1 MTIPQKTRLLT
12 LAHIIGHIECHP
24 PGWSA
29 WSQAFHQYLWQIH
42 PRNPTFSGPTR
53 WVSMRNTQQLQGSFS
68 WGIQAESAAF
78 CCQSPVGFLSIHLKK
93 YVAQPLDYA
102 KPKAY
107 ILTFT
112 NTCWRAMWKNETS
125 ERWYIPRQPLSICKQ
140 TIPMTQTCSW
150 KPGWVNTKEPS
161 PSIGFVTAQW
171 FSACVSKQG
180 VEEVKQGK
188 LERTEHFKSEWWW
201 DCHGFC
207 SYYIAQFYT
216 PTSFPLQNQ
225 KGWPL

>member
-1 MTIPQKTRLLT
+1 MRKHPTIAR
-12 LAHIIGHIECHP
+12 I
-24 PGWSA
+24 
-29 WSQAFHQYLWQIH
+29 
-42 PRNPTFSGPTR
+42 FSLG
-53 WVSMRNTQQLQGSFS
+53 
-68 WGIQAESAAF
+68 
-78 CCQSPVGFLSIHLKK
+78 CQSPVGK
-93 YVAQPLDYA
+93 YAAQPLDYE
-102 KPKAY
+102 KTKAY

-112 NTCWRAMWKNETS
+112 NTCWRAMWKNETR

-207 SYYIAQFYT
+207 SCYIAQFYT
-216 PTSFPLQNQ
+216 HTSFPLQNQ
-225 KGWPL
+225 KGWPPIKLLFGRSCTFLYSTWHDWQCRLNIHFCRGFHVDVYSMYVTLLKCWLLIF

>member
-1 MTIPQKTRLLT
+1 MSVNEKYPTNYKDLFLGTFKQNQLSFVANRLLVFWASISRNM
-12 LAHIIGHIECHP
+12 LP
-24 PGWSA
+24 S
-29 WSQAFHQYLWQIH
+29 LWTM
-42 PRNPTFSGPTR
+42 RKLKPTSSP
-53 WVSMRNTQQLQGSFS
+53 LQTH
-68 WGIQAESAAF
+68 AEGQ
-78 CCQSPVGFLSIHLKK
+78 CE
-93 YVAQPLDYA
+93 
-102 KPKAY
+102 
-107 ILTFT
+107 
-112 NTCWRAMWKNETS
+112 KNETR

-150 KPGWVNTKEPS
+150 TPGWVNTKEPS

-216 PTSFPLQNQ
+216 HTSFPLQNQ
-225 KGWPL
+225 KGWPLENHFFVEVVPFYILHDMIGSIGWTFTFAEGFTLMFIRCT

>member
-1 MTIPQKTRLLT
+1 MSVNENYPTNYKDLFLGTFKQNQQSFVANRLLVFWASISRNM
-12 LAHIIGHIECHP
+12 LP
-24 PGWSA
+24 S
-29 WSQAFHQYLWQIH
+29 LWTM
-42 PRNPTFSGPTR
+42 RKLKPTSSP
-53 WVSMRNTQQLQGSFS
+53 LQRH
-68 WGIQAESAAF
+68 AEGQ
-78 CCQSPVGFLSIHLKK
+78 CE
-93 YVAQPLDYA
+93 
-102 KPKAY
+102 
-107 ILTFT
+107 
-112 NTCWRAMWKNETS
+112 KNETR

-140 TIPMTQTCSW
+140 TIPMTQTCSC

-188 LERTEHFKSEWWW
+188 LERTEHFRMMVGLSLLT
-201 DCHGFC
+201 
-207 SYYIAQFYT
+207 SPILY